1 MPRLRGIFG
10 AALVRQAFA
19 QNVRQATDW
28 AFFPCYE
35 VTIVKQILK
44 FKSSARSRGL
54 EIATLTTLLYVGWL
68 PQANG
73 FVVALGV

>member
-1 MPRLRGIFG
+1 MTP
-10 AALVRQAFA
+10 ALLTII
-19 QNVRQATDW
+19 N
-28 AFFPCYE
+28 CYE
-35 VTIVKQILK
+35 VTFVKQILK